1 MEWSTSAT
9 DVTSRPIKEDP
20 DFEIREILLVESE
33 IRNAFELRNTV
44 QGTRNSSSPDKE
56 PGSTTW
62 NPESTTSESKTV
74 LISFNGGVTSSMTNI
89 PGVYSK
95 RMDQRPLQC

>member
-33 IRNAFELRNTV
+33 IGKLGFELRNTV
-44 QGTRNSSSPDKE
+44 QGIRNSSSPDKE

-74 LISFNGGVTSSMTNI
+74 LVSFNGVT
-89 PGVYSK
+89 
-95 RMDQRPLQC
+95 LHA

>member
-9 DVTSRPIKEDP
+9 DVTSRLIKEDP

-74 LISFNGGVTSSMTNI
+74 LVSFNGVT
-89 PGVYSK
+89 
-95 RMDQRPLQC
+95 LHA